1 MTSSPVASL
10 GRAAGRARW
19 SATLQGLVLTL
30 GVAAPTLVLEENWR
44 GRPMIDQPGHGWVLP
59 TLVVATAF
67 AVGGAV
73 GARRPPS
80 CGGLALLQGLTLGTA
95 AAGTLLVA
103 DVVRRA
109 LEDRALSEG
118 VLRLWIEAALL
129 SIVIASL
136 GGAISYLGSARA
148 D

>member
-1 MTSSPVASL
+1 M
-10 GRAAGRARW
+10 
-19 SATLQGLVLTL
+19 LQGLVLTL
-30 GVAAPTLVLEENWR
+30 GVAGPTLVLEEDWH
-44 GRPMIDQPGHGWVLP
+44 GRPMIDQPGHAWVLP

-73 GARRPPS
+73 AARRS
-80 CGGLALLQGLTLGTA
+80 AQLWRALLQGLTLGTA

-109 LEDRALSEG
+109 MDHRAVSEG
-118 VLRLWIEAALL
+118 VLQFWVETALL

>member
-1 MTSSPVASL
+1 MTSSPASL
-10 GRAAGRARW
+10 FARAAERARW
-19 SATLQGLVLTL
+19 SVMLQGLVLTL

-44 GRPMIDQPGHGWVLP
+44 GRPMIDQPGRAWVLP
-59 TLVVATAF
+59 TLVVAAAF

-73 GARRPPS
+73 GARRAAQ
-80 CGGLALLQGLTLGTA
+80 LWRALFQGLTLGTA

-109 LEDRALSEG
+109 MDHRAVSAG
-118 VLRLWIEAALL
+118 VLHLWVEAALL

>member
-1 MTSSPVASL
+1 
-10 GRAAGRARW
+10 
-19 SATLQGLVLTL
+19 
-30 GVAAPTLVLEENWR
+30 
-44 GRPMIDQPGHGWVLP
+44 
-59 TLVVATAF
+59 
-67 AVGGAV
+67 
-73 GARRPPS
+73 
-80 CGGLALLQGLTLGTA
+80 LGTA
-95 AAGTLLVA
+95 AAGTLLLA